1 MLSKT
6 MIQRDRLAEFTR
18 TLSDYK
24 ILYIQAPAGY
34 GKTVFAAQ
42 WLERQHGPGAL
53 ATLDEYD
60 NAAEELCHKL
70 RNLLENLCSE
80 EVLKQVSAFTRH
92 PDFDKAPTEFL
103 MRAAAILPGSGA
115 AAVVIDDLHYLTNP
129 RALKI
134 LQDFL
139 TRLPAGAKACIL
151 SRNRLPEA
159 FNGQVLKQEL
169 SFIPKEMLL
178 FDSSEICA
186 LYRCKG
192 IPISKK
198 QADHI
203 LAYTEGWP
211 LGINALLLSK
221 KQLPTESISS
231 ELLEGFLRTQ
241 IWEMWDEK
249 SREFMVG
256 TCMEDTLSESL
267 CDALTGESGSGM
279 ILEQMLADGVFLSRQ
294 EGKTYRF
301 HRLFQEFLQKL
312 FLEKPE
318 EYRIRQLRRA
328 GEWYLKKN
336 DFYQAVRR
344 FSQCRDYDRVACC
357 FDMLEEMDRAE
368 FDTEQVM
375 RVVHDT
381 LDEEIAKQYPFLY
394 YMLAFTARNDGRIE
408 AFETYADLYYSNYP
422 RIVERNPELA
432 HNIFFLYAMDC
443 RYTLRDIASMAAKGP
458 VSASFRGVR
467 GSATQYFPL
476 YHRSFRD
483 FSELLP
489 GDIDDQVISHG
500 RMLGLLLGEECNMIL
515 SCIRGGLYY
524 EKGELQ
530 QARELAL
537 SAAAELKSSF
547 APESKFCA
555 LMLLMTTSHA
565 LGQSGQVDLIQKDI
579 QGMIEADKAYY
590 LQHNFNATICQ
601 YRMKAG
607 ETEAAKEWLEQD
619 GPNVCEKV
627 TFFDLYGHFT
637 TARAC
642 IALGNLNQAV
652 ILLEK
657 IRNLG
662 KVMKRP
668 TDMIEAEILL
678 AIAFRKMKRGG
689 QKAATHHLEQAIL
702 LAQPLDYVQAFLNDS
717 AGILPMLASLK
728 NRTIRSDYTG
738 DLSETFVKKLFL
750 RVSEQAPSDQL
761 STSGK
766 PEAQITLTPQ
776 QKRVAK
782 LMCEGY
788 SYRKIADELGIR
800 FSTVRSH
807 IELIYRKLDAS
818 GMDEAIRKIRQLH
831 LLDGLE

>member
-1 MLSKT
+1 MLSRT
-6 MIQRDRLAEFTR
+6 IIQRTGLTEFTR
-18 TLSDYK
+18 TLSDFK

-42 WLERQHGPGAL
+42 WLECQHGPGAL
-53 ATLDEYD
+53 ATMDEYD
-60 NAAEELCHKL
+60 NAVEALCHKL
-70 RNLLENLCSE
+70 RNLLESLCPK
-80 EVLKQVSAFTRH
+80 EVSKQMFSFTRH
-92 PDFDKAPTEFL
+92 PDFHKAPAEFL
-103 MRAAAILPGSGA
+103 MRAATILPETDAVG
-115 AAVVIDDLHYLTNP
+115 VVIDDLHNLTNP
-129 RALKI
+129 RALK
-134 LQDFL
+134 LLHDFL
-139 TRLPAGAKACIL
+139 TRLPAGAKVCIL
-151 SRNRLPEA
+151 SRNRLPDV

-169 SFIPKEMLL
+169 GFIPKEKLL

-186 LYRCKG
+186 LYKCKG
-192 IPISKK
+192 SPISEK
-198 QADHI
+198 QAKHI
-203 LAYTEGWP
+203 LDYTEGWP
-211 LGINALLLSK
+211 LGINALLLSHK
-221 KQLPTESISS
+221 RLPTESISS

-241 IWEMWDEK
+241 LWELWDEK

-294 EGKTYRF
+294 DGKTYRF

-318 EYRIRQLRRA
+318 EYRFRQFRRA
-328 GEWYLKKN
+328 GEWYLEKN

-344 FSQCRDYDRVACC
+344 FSWCKDYDRVACC
-357 FDMLEEMDRAE
+357 FDMLEEMDRAV

-394 YMLAFTARNDGRIE
+394 FMMAFTARNDGRTQ

-422 RIVERNPELA
+422 RIVARNPELA
-432 HNIFFLYAMDC
+432 HNIFFLYAMDS
-443 RYTLRDIASMAAKGP
+443 RYTLRDIANMAAKGA
-458 VSASFRGVR
+458 VSGSFQGVR

-483 FSELLP
+483 FSEFLP
-489 GDIDDQVISHG
+489 GDIDEQVLSHG
-500 RMLGLLLGEECNMIL
+500 KMLGLLLGEERDMIL
-515 SCIRGGLYY
+515 GCIRGGLYY

-530 QARELAL
+530 KARELAL
-537 SAAAELKSSF
+537 SAAAELKGSF

-555 LMLLMTTSHA
+555 LMLLMTTSCA
-565 LGQSGQVDLIQKDI
+565 LRQPGQADLIQRDI
-579 QGMIEADKAYY
+579 QDMIEEDKAYY
-590 LQHNFNATICQ
+590 LQHNFDAAICQ
-601 YRMKAG
+601 YRMRAG
-607 ETEAAKEWLEQD
+607 DTEAAKKWLEQD

-662 KVMKRP
+662 MVMKRP
-668 TDMIEAEILL
+668 ADMIEAEILL
-678 AIAFRKMKRGG
+678 TIAFHKMKRGG
-689 QKAATHHLEQAIL
+689 QKTAALHLEQAIL
-702 LAQPLDYVQAFLNDS
+702 LAQPFDYVQAFINDS

-750 RVSEQAPSDQL
+750 RVSEQVQSGQL
-761 STSGK
+761 PAAGK
-766 PEAQITLTPQ
+766 PEAQLTLTPQ

-782 LMCEGY
+782 LMCDGY

-831 LLDGLE
+831 LLDGPE